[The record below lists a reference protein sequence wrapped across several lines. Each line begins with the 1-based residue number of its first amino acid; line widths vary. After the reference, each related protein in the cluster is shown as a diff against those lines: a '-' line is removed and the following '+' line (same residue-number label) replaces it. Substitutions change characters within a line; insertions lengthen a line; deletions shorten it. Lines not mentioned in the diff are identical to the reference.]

1 MIRILFIC
9 HGNICRSAAAEMV
22 LRKKVKDLGKEDLF
36 RIESA
41 ATSREEIGNDIYP
54 PMKTALQRRG
64 YPCLAHAAR
73 QTVKSDYSR
82 WDYLVGMDDENIR
95 NMRRI
100 YGTDPE
106 GRISMLMDWAGRPGE
121 EIDDPWYTRDFAGAL
136 AQIEEGCSGL
146 IRACMSRQKERSEKG
161 NTAVSRPYADLHC
174 DTLYAAWRRGA
185 EDIFQLDN
193 AMADVSKIRKGG
205 CRLQLYAIFMPPS
218 EDTTEAGAAYP
229 GDEAYIK
236 TLHDIFRRTVQRHP
250 DIFAAAGSMRDVE
263 RNTAAGKVSG
273 MLSMEDGRAVA
284 GSFDKI
290 RQFHEMGIRVMGLT
304 WNSAN
309 CFGYPNSFD
318 AEEMKRGLTAFGK
331 ESVSCMNEIGM
342 LIDVSHLSDGGFW
355 DVARL
360 SRRPFIASHSNCRT
374 LNPHPRSLT
383 DEMIRAL
390 ADSGGVMG
398 LNFAPLFS
406 LRIWNSRALPWMIW
420 HSSCDTASG
429 SADWN
434 ARQSGRTLTGL
445 AGNWKSH
452 RRNRCQGCLRL
463 WSSGGFQPANWMP
476 SAGATRNAFSGRLS
490 ADDLTPRMRM
500 NQGMTKEVA
509 A

>member
-185 EDIFQLDN
+185 EDVFQLDN

-218 EDTTEAGAAYP
+218 EDTTEAGDPYP

-236 TLHDIFRRTVQRHP
+236 TLHDIFRCTVQRHP

-398 LNFAPLFS
+398 LNFCPAFLTQDLEQQSSAVDNLAQQLRYRIRVGGLECAAIGTDFDGIGGELEIASAEQMPRLFE
-406 LRIWNSRALPWMIW
+406 ALEQR
-420 HSSCDTASG
+420 G
-429 SADWN
+429 FSARELDALCW
-434 ARQSGRTLTGL
+434 
-445 AGNWKSH
+445 
-452 RRNRCQGCLRL
+452 
-463 WSSGGFQPANWMP
+463 
-476 SAGATRNAFSGRLS
+476 RNAERVFREAIG
-490 ADDLTPRMRM
+490 
-500 NQGMTKEVA
+500 
-509 A
+509 